1 MLVSVGDMNMQD
13 GFCTRLCGMD
23 LGMGKEEF
31 GMERA
36 LTCTIPPVLYR
47 TQRRIPNWNLAIQ
60 DVLKVYMWRWEE
72 GTHFI

>member
-1 MLVSVGDMNMQD
+1 
-13 GFCTRLCGMD
+13 
-23 LGMGKEEF
+23 MGWIWGWEEF

-36 LTCTIPPVLYR
+36 QTYTIPPVLYR

-60 DVLKVYMWRWEE
+60 DMLKVHMWRWEE